1 MRENVTATII
11 GNTAG
16 GMKRNYI
23 INRNRVDNKGRA
35 LRTNEFQDKDGR
47 YKYRYYGSKGTL
59 ENVYSWRLLPTDE
72 VPVGKRYCESLREKE
87 EIIFANLENIRQVRE
102 NNTLDNKFH
111 ISIENRNLSERTK
124 TNYIY
129 MYEKFVSPELGRYN
143 IQVINTEMVK
153 KFVWSLMDDVGFCP
167 RTVEIVCN
175 ILRPVFREAI
185 NHGIIMV
192 NPVEGIMIE
201 VRKDSRWIKRDY
213 PTKKGLEHPYVY
225 RYIDKRD
232 NKTKYVGIVYRGNFK
247 DRIARHKK
255 DLWNGDSEWKIQY
268 FQVVNRSEAEAIES
282 HLIALYETHKYYNVA
297 KSNWGI
303 NSYLPSFED
312 RWIDYAE

>member
-1 MRENVTATII
+1 
-11 GNTAG
+11 
-16 GMKRNYI
+16 MKSNYYTLST
-23 INRNRVDNKGRA
+23 RLDNKGRA
-35 LRTNEFQDKDGR
+35 LRINEFQNKDGS

-59 ENVYSWRLLPTDE
+59 EVIYSWRLLPEDVT
-72 VPVGKRYCESLREKE
+72 PVGKRYSESLREKE
-87 EIIFANLENIRQVRE
+87 EILFANLESIEHPRKD
-102 NNTLDNKFH
+102 NTLNSKFYTN
-111 ISIENRNLSERTK
+111 IENRKLSEKTK
-124 TNYIY
+124 TNYVY
-129 MYEKFVSPELGRYN
+129 MYEKFVSPEIGNYN
-143 IQVINTEMVK
+143 IKVINTEMIK
-153 KFVWSLMDDVGFCP
+153 KFMFSLMDDIGFHP
-167 RTVEIVCN
+167 RTVENVCN

-185 NHGIIMV
+185 SYGVIKT

-201 VRKDSRWIKRDY
+201 VRKDSRWTKRDY
-213 PTKKGLEHPYVY
+213 PTKKGIEHPYVY

-268 FQVVNRSEAEAIES
+268 FQAGNRSEAEAIES
-282 HLIALYETHKYYNVA
+282 HLIALYETNKHYNVA

-312 RWIDYAE
+312 RWIDYTE